1 MSSILVVD
9 DDLNL
14 ATVLKTLLT
23 HNGNV
28 VDVVH
33 TATDATAILE
43 QRMFDLV
50 ITDLRVSD
58 ESGLD
63 VIETVD
69 RHLAYV
75 PLRVGAGLG

>member
-9 DDLNL
+9 DDQNL

-28 VDVVH
+28 VDVVN
-33 TATDATAILE
+33 TATDAKAILE

-50 ITDLRVSD
+50 ITICGYPTSRDLKSSKLLR
-58 ESGLD
+58 
-63 VIETVD
+63 
-69 RHLAYV
+69 
-75 PLRVGAGLG
+75 PLRRIRKSL